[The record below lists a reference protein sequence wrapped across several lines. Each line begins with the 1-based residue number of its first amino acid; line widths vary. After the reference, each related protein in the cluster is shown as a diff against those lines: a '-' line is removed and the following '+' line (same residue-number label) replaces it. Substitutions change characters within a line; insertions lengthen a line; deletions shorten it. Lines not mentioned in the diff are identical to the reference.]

1 MYIHCDTCTYI
12 IENRFAKDFWT
23 RIDKALPILFDNFVN
38 KITGPKKYS
47 IGDGRRGDE
56 EVLGCLLGIGM

>member
-1 MYIHCDTCTYI
+1 M
-12 IENRFAKDFWT
+12 AKDFWT
-23 RIDKALPILFDNFVN
+23 RIDKVLPILFDNFVH

-56 EVLGCLLGIGM
+56 VLGCPLGIGM